1 MSVKTQPTPPRIA
14 PVQQQ
19 PTAPVGRTPQAAHAP
34 SPSDALAGPAVD
46 GFNPASTQATQQQAW
61 ATQSGAS
68 SQGVLKQMMLDD
80 CGPAAVLMAAGFKGS
95 GVAAAQRM
103 ADLQSKFTDGGGTN
117 AEQLSQM
124 LAHEGVAVKQAAFK
138 YDQHTVDQSLSNGGK
153 MLAMVD
159 SNQLTPGANKQESG
173 SPHWVVIDGKDS
185 QGNYTVKDPATGSA
199 YNVDFNALSNAVDHG
214 WWNHQG
220 GGMLLVEPAMGA
232 AARAGLA
239 QRNAA
244 ATASNPRGDGDGS
257 KGDKARAGSESSAL

>member
-1 MSVKTQPTPPRIA
+1 MSAKIQFTPPRIA

-19 PTAPVGRTPQAAHAP
+19 PAAPASPMGQAAQAPVP
-34 SPSDALAGPAVD
+34 SPSDAFAGPAID
-46 GFNPASTQATQQQAW
+46 GFDPAAAQRAQQQ
-61 ATQSGAS
+61 S
-68 SQGVLKQMMLDD
+68 SQGVLKQMTLDD

-138 YDQHTVDQSLSNGGK
+138 YDQYTVDQSLSNGGK

-159 SNQLTPGANKQESG
+159 SNQLTPGENKQEAG

-199 YNVDFNALSNAVDHG
+199 YNVDFNTLSNAVDHG

-220 GGMLLVEPAMGA
+220 GGMLLVEPAQGA
-232 AARAGLA
+232 AAGAGLA

-257 KGDKARAGSESSAL
+257 KGDMASAGRESSAL